1 MSQDNQPSEID
12 ESVDEP
18 TPKPTQ
24 LPEPIKE
31 AIPEAPQAIEKP
43 QTTPTK
49 TVVEEIIYEE
59 GDGESAGCR
68 GCVYG
73 IAGAGGCF
81 FILVI
86 LLLGSIAVAFP
97 AVEEAFK
104 GIANI
109 VHGETVTRS
118 ITVPIVERIQNLK
131 ELKTVRYNFSNIVQS
146 EVEMPPLLAGLY
158 GDNIVMIA
166 VGHIEAGID
175 LALLTADDLTLTENT
190 LSIALPAPYILS
202 CYLDE
207 QQSEIVERNQGVF
220 ASTGVQLDNAVRR
233 FALEQF
239 IEMALEDGILDDA
252 ATEGEVTIRQ
262 LVEFGLG
269 EDSEVDLVFTF
280 TEADPNT
287 PLPDTCPSS

>member
-1 MSQDNQPSEID
+1 MSEDNPIPDSPDSNQPMEN
-12 ESVDEP
+12 P
-18 TPKPTQ
+18 A
-24 LPEPIKE
+24 PEPKD
-31 AIPEAPQAIEKP
+31 QTEKP
-43 QTTPTK
+43 APKQPQQTI
-49 TVVEEIIYEE
+49 VEEIIYED
-59 GDGESAGCR
+59 GDASGYGCR
-68 GCVYG
+68 GCFYG

-97 AVEEAFK
+97 AVEQALG
-104 GIANI
+104 GIANL
-109 VHGETVTRS
+109 VHGEINTGNMTL
-118 ITVPIVERIQNLK
+118 PIVERIQNLK

-158 GDNIVMIA
+158 GDNVVMIA

-175 LALLTADDLTLTENT
+175 LALLTSEDLTVTDNT
-190 LSIALPAPYILS
+190 LTIALPAPHILS

-207 QQSEIVERNQGVF
+207 QQSQIVERNRGVF

-239 IEMALEDGILDDA
+239 VEMALEDGILTDA

-269 EDSEVDLVFTF
+269 EDSEMELVFTF
-280 TEADPNT
+280 AEADPET
-287 PLPDTCPSS
+287 PLPETCPS

>member
-1 MSQDNQPSEID
+1 MSQDNQPSET
-12 ESVDEP
+12 EP

-24 LPEPIKE
+24 LPESVRDVT
-31 AIPEAPQAIEKP
+31 PQATETIEKA
-43 QTTPTK
+43 QTKPTK
-49 TVVEEIIYEE
+49 TVVEEIIYDEA
-59 GDGESAGCR
+59 DGSSAGCR
-68 GCVYG
+68 GCAYG
-73 IAGAGGCF
+73 VAGAGGCF

-97 AVEEAFK
+97 AVEQAFQ
-104 GIANI
+104 GITNL
-109 VHGETVTRS
+109 VHGETVTQS

-131 ELKTVRYNFSNIVQS
+131 ELKTVRYNVANSVQS
-146 EVEMPPLLAGLY
+146 EVEMPALLAGLY

-175 LALLTADDLTLTENT
+175 LALLTSDDLMLTEDTLTIT
-190 LSIALPAPYILS
+190 LPAPYILS

-207 QQSEIVERNQGVF
+207 QQSQIVERNRGVF

-239 IEMALEDGILDDA
+239 IQMALEDGILDDA

-269 EDSEVDLVFTF
+269 DDSDVDLVFTF
-280 TEADPNT
+280 TEADPDT
-287 PLPDTCPSS
+287 PLPDTCPS

>member
-1 MSQDNQPSEID
+1 MSEENKTPDSNQT
-12 ESVDEP
+12 VQQP
-18 TPKPTQ
+18 TPKLDQTT
-24 LPEPIKE
+24 
-31 AIPEAPQAIEKP
+31 EKP
-43 QTTPTK
+43 ATEKPVPKQTII
-49 TVVEEIIYEE
+49 EEIIYEDGDE
-59 GDGESAGCR
+59 GGTGCR
-68 GCVYG
+68 GCAYG
-73 IAGAGGCF
+73 VAGAGGCF

-86 LLLGSIAVAFP
+86 LLLGSIAVASP
-97 AVEEAFK
+97 AVEQAFR
-104 GIANI
+104 GLTSL
-109 VHGETVTRS
+109 VHGETVTRNL
-118 ITVPIVERIQNLK
+118 TVPIVERIQNLK

-175 LALLTADDLTLTENT
+175 LALLTPEDLIVTDNTLT
-190 LSIALPAPYILS
+190 IALPAPFILS

-207 QQSEIVERNQGVF
+207 QQSQIVERNRGVF

-239 IEMALEDGILDDA
+239 IEMALEDGILTDA

-269 EDSEVDLVFTF
+269 EDSTMELVFTF
-280 TEADPNT
+280 AEADLTT
-287 PLPDTCPSS
+287 PLPASCPS

>member
-1 MSQDNQPSEID
+1 MSEENN
-12 ESVDEP
+12 
-18 TPKPTQ
+18 T
-24 LPEPIKE
+24 
-31 AIPEAPQAIEKP
+31 PEAKQPVDNPAPESKDIQEKTSSKKP
-43 QTTPTK
+43 KQTI
-49 TVVEEIIYEE
+49 VEEIIYEDADE
-59 GDGESAGCR
+59 GNSGCR
-68 GCVYG
+68 GCGYG

-97 AVEEAFK
+97 AVEQAFQ
-104 GIANI
+104 GIANMI
-109 VHGETVTRS
+109 HGETTTRN

-158 GDNIVMIA
+158 GDNIVMVA

-175 LALLTADDLTLTENT
+175 LALLTPEDLLLTGNTLT
-190 LSIALPAPYILS
+190 IALPAPHILS

-207 QQSEIVERNQGVF
+207 QQSEIVERNRGVF
-220 ASTGVQLDNAVRR
+220 ASTGVQLDNVVRR

-239 IEMALEDGILDDA
+239 IEMALEGGILSDA
-252 ATEGEVTIRQ
+252 ATEGETTIRQ

-269 EDSEVDLVFTF
+269 EDSEVELVFTY
-280 TEADPNT
+280 TEPDPDS
-287 PLPDTCPSS
+287 PLPETCPS

>member
-1 MSQDNQPSEID
+1 MNQDNRPSEAD
-12 ESVDEP
+12 EPVTEP

-24 LPEPIKE
+24 LPEPITDATPQVTESVKK
-31 AIPEAPQAIEKP
+31 APTQ
-43 QTTPTK
+43 PTK
-49 TVVEEIIYEE
+49 TVVEEIIY
-59 GDGESAGCR
+59 DGEGESTGCR
-68 GCVYG
+68 GCIYG
-73 IAGAGGCF
+73 VAGAGGCF

-97 AVEEAFK
+97 AVEEALG
-104 GIANI
+104 GIANL

-146 EVEMPPLLAGLY
+146 EVEMPALLAGLY

-175 LALLTADDLTLTENT
+175 LALLTADDLTLTEDT
-190 LSIALPAPYILS
+190 LTITLPAPYILS

-207 QQSEIVERNQGVF
+207 QQSQIVERNRGVF

-269 EDSEVDLVFTF
+269 DDSEVDLVFTF
-280 TEADPNT
+280 TEADPDT
-287 PLPDTCPSS
+287 PLPDTCPS